1 MSADGRGDVPAK
13 RVDVSPRRVVDG
25 GVKRV
30 RNGGSTHGGRHLT
43 VYDNLKDAIVT
54 GTLRPM
60 ERITEH
66 EVAAR
71 FGLSRTPVREAF
83 RRLQAEGLILVVP
96 QRGSFVSQPNLEDI
110 LEIYQIRTPLECMA
124 ARIAAET
131 IEEAQLAILEDLVRI
146 ERERADRRSAERS
159 LRASAEFHAVLYE
172 CTRNKRLV
180 AFLKEMQNQVHRV
193 RVLWPST
200 VIPQGESSSP
210 TPLPR
215 WPQLP
220 KNVPS
225 MVNLRTL

>member
-1 MSADGRGDVPAK
+1 MPADGRGDGAA
-13 RVDVSPRRVVDG
+13 RRPR
-25 GVKRV
+25 
-30 RNGGSTHGGRHLT
+30 STGARGGRHVT

-131 IEEAQLAILEDLVRI
+131 IEDTKLAVLEDLVRI
-146 ERERADRRSAERS
+146 ERGRMHQQARRLVDRDQVIVEVQQSKRRVGAGVDRRGIQVVRCAHGRILNRKVPPS
-159 LRASAEFHAVLYE
+159 LRRDGGTGGV
-172 CTRNKRLV
+172 N
-180 AFLKEMQNQVHRV
+180 AFMAAAFSRAPP
-193 RVLWPST
+193 WPA
-200 VIPQGESSSP
+200 P
-210 TPLPR
+210 
-215 WPQLP
+215 WP
-220 KNVPS
+220 
-225 MVNLRTL
+225 